1 MISGQGRMKWQ
12 GMMLPKHVVELR
24 KWMDGESYTERPEL
38 NEGDLQLIQEA
49 LRLAHTKKCEC
60 LIKTWA
66 DGRIIQSQGIVEEL
80 DLLKMSILLEN
91 PFGPKKIPVANIIN
105 VQGVE

>member
-1 MISGQGRMKWQ
+1 MKWQ

-38 NEGDLQLIQEA
+38 NEGDLQLIQEE
-49 LRLAHTKKCEC
+49 LRLAHTKKCES
-60 LIKTWA
+60 LVKNWA
-66 DGRIIQSQGIVEEL
+66 DGRILQHQGIVDEI
-80 DLLKMSILLEN
+80 DLLKMCIILVD
-91 PFGPKKIPVANIIN
+91 PFGPKKIPVADIIN